1 MESIIK
7 PCINTHSLGLA
18 SRGGGSLVGESR
30 AVGVGGDLLP

>member
-7 PCINTHSLGLA
+7 PCRNTHSLGLA
-18 SRGGGSLVGESR
+18 RSGGGSLVGESR